1 MSRYAA
7 RISTFTRTAFLPAAA
22 ALLAACGP
30 QDPAARRE
38 QSRFPPADVVAT
50 ASQANAAIPL
60 RSGQTLEIR
69 LDGNSTIY
77 PPVTWSLAAAPP
89 ILRPSGEEVLSE
101 DPEAMGAGATW
112 IFRFT
117 AVAEGRGRLAFNGG
131 ESGQQARYEVVV
143 ARDAAV
149 E

>member
-1 MSRYAA
+1 MSRQAA
-7 RISTFTRTAFLPAAA
+7 RISTLTGTAALAAA

-50 ASQANAAIPL
+50 GSQANAAIPL

-69 LDGNSTIY
+69 LEGNSTIY
-77 PPVTWSLAAAPP
+77 PPVTWSVAAAPAN
-89 ILRPSGEEVLSE
+89 LRPSGEEVLSE

-117 AVAEGRGRLAFNGG
+117 AIAEGEGRLLFSGG
-131 ESGQQARYEVVV
+131 ESGRRVSFLV
-143 ARDAAV
+143 ASAKDGR
-149 E
+149 